1 MIDLNVSGVML
12 EAQSRAPIVVLK
24 DPEEKRALLI
34 WVGEFEASAIA
45 MVLEQVKTPRPL
57 THDLLLNVADAL
69 GGKLVEARISDI
81 RASTYFAELEFAVD
95 GRRQVVDARP
105 SDAIA
110 LALRAGAP
118 LRAAEHVMASASV
131 EISTASE
138 EDEAE
143 QFRKF
148 LENVKPSDF
157 GKYGGSSSS

>member
-1 MIDLNVSGVML
+1 MIELTVSGVIL
-12 EAQSRAPIVVLK
+12 EPQSQAPIVVLK
-24 DPEEKRALLI
+24 DPEERRALLI

-45 MVLEQVKTPRPL
+45 MALEHVRTPRPL
-57 THDLLLNVADAL
+57 THDLLMNLAKAMDAT
-69 GGKLVEARISDI
+69 LVEVRINDM
-81 RASTYFAELEFAVD
+81 REATFFAELEFVAG

-118 LRAAEHVMASASV
+118 IKAAEQVMESSA
-131 EISTASE
+131 IPITHAQDE
-138 EDEAE
+138 EETE

-157 GKYGGSSSS
+157 GKFGGPS